1 MDIEQLA
8 ILHAPTMRKYDS
20 FDKWARVHLRAVDT
34 NDYFKKAFK
43 FICQGGLMP
52 EPAPGGLMPGP
63 APVEPAPEPK
73 PAPEAEPK
81 KKPRARKNKA
91 AKAAK

>member
-52 EPAPGGLMPGP
+52 GP

>member
-34 NDYFKKAFK
+34 NDYFKKAIK
-43 FICQGGLMP
+43 IICQ
-52 EPAPGGLMPGP
+52 GGLMPGP

-81 KKPRARKNKA
+81 KKRRARKNKA

>member
-43 FICQGGLMP
+43 IICQGGLMP
-52 EPAPGGLMPGP
+52 GPAPGGLMPGLMPGP
-63 APVEPAPEPK
+63 APVEPAPE
-73 PAPEAEPK
+73 AEPK
-81 KKPRARKNKA
+81 KKRRARKNKA